1 MPLNNFSH
9 GEFLENL
16 DTRFEQFATEVVRE
30 QNPDTLT
37 VLFGTDVHYIRFYDN
52 YAPVYEKVQEMV
64 EFSRRVGVDLLALT
78 GDLIDGNA
86 PIETQFRDLFD
97 LMTVI
102 KRTDATSV
110 ILSQGNH
117 DDCSWFAYKEALGP
131 EGVISDDE
139 WYGAV
144 VNPIRAS
151 FPMVLDENNRAGGY
165 YYVDYP
171 TQKIRAINLRT
182 SDNPLVLEEDGKHL
196 VQQYCSQ
203 WAFGFQ
209 EKQLQWLAK
218 ALQLPADDWS
228 VVFFSH
234 TCPYVEETKMHNRDL
249 FADLVR
255 AFRNGDKGVL
265 VSEDPMY
272 PATVSY
278 DFTDRKGDVLVYL
291 YGHYHHDVTKV
302 VDGITTVC
310 TKSLLGFDHGQE
322 HLFVE
327 VPGVGTVGK
336 DIYNSWDCMLIDKAA
351 RKLKAKR
358 YGLRALDRDID
369 L

>member
-1 MPLNNFSH
+1 MALNDFSH
-9 GEFLENL
+9 EKFLETL
-16 DTRFEQFATEVVRE
+16 DTRFEEFATEVVRE

-37 VLFGTDVHYIRFYDN
+37 VLFGTDVHYIRYYNN

-64 EFSRRVGVDLLALT
+64 DFSHRIGVDLLALT

-97 LMTVI
+97 LVSLVKQTE
-102 KRTDATSV
+102 ATSV

-117 DDCSWFAYKEALGP
+117 DDCSWFAYKNALGA
-131 EGVISDDE
+131 ESVISDNE

-144 VNPIRAS
+144 VNPIRTS
-151 FPMVLDENNRAGGY
+151 FPMTLDENDPAGGY

-171 TQKIRAINLRT
+171 VQKIRAINLKT

-196 VQQYCSQ
+196 VQKYCSQ
-203 WAFGFQ
+203 WAFGFR
-209 EKQLQWLAK
+209 EAQLRWLAE
-218 ALQLPADDWS
+218 ALQVPADWS

-234 TCPYVEETKMHNRDL
+234 TCPYIEEDMHNRDV
-249 FADLVR
+249 FAELVR
-255 AFRNGDKGVL
+255 AYRNGEKGVAT
-265 VSEDPMY
+265 SDDAMY
-272 PATVSY
+272 PATVPY
-278 DFTDRKGDVLVYL
+278 DFTANPAGDVLTYL
-291 YGHYHHDVTKV
+291 YGHYHRDTTQEVEGIKV
-302 VDGITTVC
+302 VC

-322 HLFVE
+322 AYFVE

-351 RKLKAKR
+351 RTLTAKR
-358 YGLRALDRDID
+358 YGLRQLDRKID